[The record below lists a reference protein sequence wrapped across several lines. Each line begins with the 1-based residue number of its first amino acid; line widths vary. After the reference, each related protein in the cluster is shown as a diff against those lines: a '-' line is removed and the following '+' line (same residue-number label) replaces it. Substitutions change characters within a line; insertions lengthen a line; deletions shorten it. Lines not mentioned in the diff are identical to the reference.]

1 MSPDD
6 TLEWFDLPPAP
17 LEPSHRQ
24 ALKNR
29 DYALAGLALLPARE
43 AEPLRTKLDTLVR
56 GLEEAYETGDA
67 VAHYRLERQLFFQ
80 FMMKLS
86 FSLQALKNESSA
98 TE

>member
-1 MSPDD
+1 MSLDD
-6 TLEWFDLPPAP
+6 SLEWFDQPPAP

-29 DYALAGLALLPARE
+29 DYALAVLALLPAE
-43 AEPLRTKLDTLVR
+43 AAEPLRTELDTLVR
-56 GLEEAYETGDA
+56 GLDEAYETGDA

-86 FSLQALKNESSA
+86 FSLQALENKSPAAE
-98 TE
+98 